1 MFKKDDYVVY
11 KRDVCKIEKIFT
23 YEPTKVEYY
32 ALIPIDDLSLTINA
46 PVESEF
52 SLIRPTISK
61 KEVDKFIETIPKIEV
76 LSNINDKIIDQ
87 EYKDLFNSGS
97 MEDLVK
103 IIKTAYLRNDFRL
116 KNNKKI
122 SERDDNYFKKAE
134 RLLYNEFSIALNK
147 NYEDTKDYVI
157 SKIGVD

>member
-32 ALIPIDDLSLTINA
+32 ALIPIDDLSLTINV

-76 LSNINDKIIDQ
+76 LSNINDKIIEQ

-147 NYEDTKDYVI
+147 NYKDTKDYVI